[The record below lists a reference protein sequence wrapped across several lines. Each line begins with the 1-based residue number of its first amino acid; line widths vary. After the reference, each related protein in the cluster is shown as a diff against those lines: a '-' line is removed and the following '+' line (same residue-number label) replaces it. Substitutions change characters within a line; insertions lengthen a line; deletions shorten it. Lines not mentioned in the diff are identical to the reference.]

1 MAEPASKSD
10 LNDLEVE
17 VDELRRRVEDLASRP
32 DEMFGRN
39 FRIGM
44 FLLGL
49 AFVAV
54 AGHWIIAAVGYFALK
69 DAIFRN
75 D

>member
-1 MAEPASKSD
+1 MTEPTLESRVSD
-10 LNDLEVE
+10 LEE
-17 VDELRRRVEDLASRP
+17 RP
-32 DEMFGRN
+32 VFGRD

-44 FLLGL
+44 FLLCL

-54 AGHWIIAAVGYFALK
+54 AGHWIIAVVGYFAMK